1 MKWPIWKYRY
11 ALVFGLFLI
20 WMTFFDRNSFIYR
33 ITISQEI
40 NELEEGIAEHQS
52 RIVELRQQKKDL
64 FGNAQ
69 NLEKFAREKYL
80 MKKDGE
86 DIFVIVDP

>member
-1 MKWPIWKYRY
+1 MNLAVWKYRY
-11 ALVFGLFLI
+11 AIVFGFFLL

-33 ITISQEI
+33 ISLTGDI
-40 NELEEGIAEHQS
+40 NELEESIEEHET
-52 RIVELRQQKKDL
+52 RIRDLRIQKEDL